1 MALVMTGIC
10 LRELSSSCAKVLL
23 LADLF
28 LKNFC
33 LKQNMQQMQQ
43 YEEAQNLREKGR
55 EDGQS
60 EIVVL

>member
-1 MALVMTGIC
+1 M
-10 LRELSSSCAKVLL
+10 
-23 LADLF
+23 
-28 LKNFC
+28 
-33 LKQNMQQMQQ
+33 NMQQMQQ

>member
-1 MALVMTGIC
+1 MTGIC
-10 LRELSSSCAKVLL
+10 LRELSSSCAEVLL